1 MTSIPSKSVTLV
13 LTLMILSVYIL
24 QQNSDILDKMLVN
37 RIGEMDNYAS
47 VRPSLNKG
55 MSRQL
60 FMKRTKELRHK
71 IDNIAA
77 QQGGEVR
84 KQFSKTV
91 DKIIQSRTIV
101 YNRID
106 KAGSTTLISKINLII
121 PDIITNTVI
130 RNSGQDGLQKL
141 FPSDRPRNTQCE
153 IFVP

>member
-47 VRPSLNKG
+47 VRHSLNKG

-60 FMKRTKELRHK
+60 FIKRTKELRHK

-106 KAGSTTLISKINLII
+106 KAGSTTLISK
-121 PDIITNTVI
+121 
-130 RNSGQDGLQKL
+130 NSLVMGWQWGL
-141 FPSDRPRNTQCE
+141 P
-153 IFVP
+153 

>member
-1 MTSIPSKSVTLV
+1 
-13 LTLMILSVYIL
+13 
-24 QQNSDILDKMLVN
+24 MLVN

-47 VRPSLNKG
+47 VRHSLNKG

-60 FMKRTKELRHK
+60 FVKRTKELRHK

-77 QQGGEVR
+77 QDGGEVR

-106 KAGSTTLISKINLII
+106 KAGSTTLISKISYYYFWYN
-121 PDIITNTVI
+121 D
-130 RNSGQDGLQKL
+130 QH
-141 FPSDRPRNTQCE
+141 CY
-153 IFVP
+153 